1 MPDSYHSNSLLL
13 TSLLNALIKCGDC
26 SSAEIL
32 FATMKKSVESYGNL
46 MSGFNQENTPLKTIN
61 LFNQMKRNGI
71 ERNMIIYLCVI
82 KALAQLGDYETSQSI
97 VEEIPDSYL
106 LNDRIQT
113 ALVDMWVSSAL
124 IFYQSFFFSK
134 KSFQGK
140 TGNVDRAEEIFKK
153 ISQPGQVGYNA
164 MSLFHFLVRGKHGMI
179 SHFVV
184 NSYGLNGMG
193 SQAIEVY
200 RQMPKKYI
208 DEATYVCV
216 LNACSHSG
224 LVDEARSIFT
234 NIPTK
239 NGKIYCTMVDKTKFW
254 QGYFGSFSLIHSFR
268 LIV

>member
-1 MPDSYHSNSLLL
+1 
-13 TSLLNALIKCGDC
+13 
-26 SSAEIL
+26 
-32 FATMKKSVESYGNL
+32 
-46 MSGFNQENTPLKTIN
+46 
-61 LFNQMKRNGI
+61 
-71 ERNMIIYLCVI
+71 
-82 KALAQLGDYETSQSI
+82 
-97 VEEIPDSYL
+97 
-106 LNDRIQT
+106 
-113 ALVDMWVSSAL
+113 
-124 IFYQSFFFSK
+124 
-134 KSFQGK
+134 
-140 TGNVDRAEEIFKK
+140 
-153 ISQPGQVGYNA
+153 
-164 MSLFHFLVRGKHGMI
+164 MI